1 MTRLAVLLAIVLSA
15 AFPAAA
21 ETSVVPDGQ
30 KLVVLAGAYPSR
42 HAIPWVET
50 NAVPAQGAVY
60 RVQGAVRQYTA
71 NGWRPVIEERSL
83 FIIRRMAGPGSAIV
97 SDGRG
102 ELIVLD
108 DDLPA
113 VSFWG
118 DRTQQS
124 PVWVAATN
132 GAVTVFASQR

>member
-1 MTRLAVLLAIVLSA
+1 MTRLSVLLAVVLSA

-30 KLVVLAGAYPSR
+30 KLVVLTGAYPSR
-42 HAIPWVET
+42 NAVPWVET

-60 RVQGAVRQYTA
+60 RVQGAIRQYTA

-97 SDGRG
+97 FDGRG

-118 DRTQQS
+118 DRIQQS

>member
-1 MTRLAVLLAIVLSA
+1 MTRLSVLLAIVLSA

-30 KLVVLAGAYPSR
+30 KLVVLTGAYPSR
-42 HAIPWVET
+42 NAIPWVET

-60 RVQGAVRQYTA
+60 RVQGAIRQYTA

-97 SDGRG
+97 FDGRG

>member
-15 AFPAAA
+15 AFPADA

-30 KLVVLAGAYPSR
+30 KLVVLTGAYPSR

-50 NAVPAQGAVY
+50 NAVPAQGSVY
-60 RVQGAVRQYTA
+60 RVQGAIRQYTA
-71 NGWRPVIEERSL
+71 NGWRPVVEERSL

-97 SDGRG
+97 FDGRG

>member
-1 MTRLAVLLAIVLSA
+1 MTRLAVLLAVVLSA
-15 AFPAAA
+15 AFPAVA

-30 KLVVLAGAYPSR
+30 KLVVLTGAYPSR
-42 HAIPWVET
+42 NAIPWVET

-60 RVQGAVRQYTA
+60 RVKGAIRQYTA

-97 SDGRG
+97 FDGRG

>member
-30 KLVVLAGAYPSR
+30 KLVVLTGAYPSR
-42 HAIPWVET
+42 NAVPWVET

-60 RVQGAVRQYTA
+60 RVQGAIRQYTA

-97 SDGRG
+97 FDGRG

-108 DDLPA
+108 DGLPA

>member
-1 MTRLAVLLAIVLSA
+1 MTRLSVLLAIVLSA

-21 ETSVVPDGQ
+21 ETSVIPDGR
-30 KLVVLAGAYPSR
+30 KLVVLTGAYPSR
-42 HAIPWVET
+42 NAIPWVET

-60 RVQGAVRQYTA
+60 RVQGAIRQYTA

-118 DRTQQS
+118 DRIQQS

>member
-1 MTRLAVLLAIVLSA
+1 MTRLSVLLAIVLSA

-30 KLVVLAGAYPSR
+30 KLVVLTGAYPAR
-42 HAIPWVET
+42 NAIPWVET

-60 RVQGAVRQYTA
+60 RVQGAIRQYTA
-71 NGWRPVIEERSL
+71 NGWRPVIEERRL

-113 VSFWG
+113 GSFWG
-118 DRTQQS
+118 DRIQQS

>member
-1 MTRLAVLLAIVLSA
+1 MYRLILVLVLLTAKGL
-15 AFPAAA
+15 A
-21 ETSVVPDGQ
+21 ETCSVPDGQ
-30 KLVVLAGAYPSR
+30 KLVVLTGAYPSR
-42 HAIPWVET
+42 HADPWVET
-50 NAVPAQGAVY
+50 NSAPVQGAVY
-60 RVQGAVRQYTA
+60 RVQGAIRQYTA
-71 NGWRPVIEERSL
+71 NGWRPVIAERNL
-83 FIIRRMAGPGSAIV
+83 FILRRMSGPGSAIV

-124 PVWVAATN
+124 PIWVAATN

>member
-1 MTRLAVLLAIVLSA
+1 MTRLAVLFAVVLSA
-15 AFPAAA
+15 AAVA

-30 KLVVLAGAYPSR
+30 RLVVLTGAYPSR

-50 NAVPAQGAVY
+50 NAAPEQGAVY

-71 NGWRPVIEERSL
+71 NGWRPVIEERNL
-83 FIIRRMAGPGSAIV
+83 FIIRRMAGPGAAIV

-102 ELIVLD
+102 DLIVLD

>member
-1 MTRLAVLLAIVLSA
+1 MTRLSVLLAIVLSA
-15 AFPAAA
+15 ALPAAA

-30 KLVVLAGAYPSR
+30 KLVVLTGAYPSR
-42 HAIPWVET
+42 NATPWVET

-60 RVQGAVRQYTA
+60 RVQGAIRQYTA

-83 FIIRRMAGPGSAIV
+83 FIIRRMAGPGSAV
-97 SDGRG
+97 VFDGRG